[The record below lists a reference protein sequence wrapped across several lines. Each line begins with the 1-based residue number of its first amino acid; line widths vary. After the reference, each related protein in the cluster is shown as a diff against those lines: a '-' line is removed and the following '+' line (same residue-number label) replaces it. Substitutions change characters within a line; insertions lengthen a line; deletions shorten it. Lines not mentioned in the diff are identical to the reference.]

1 MLLEYK
7 LMEKMDI
14 KNLKVNYLT
23 LKILGMGRLG
33 ICFLLPNNKV
43 LKIFITP
50 WRIRE
55 LYRFFPDLEL
65 HFEEINSIGNESFM
79 APEILLMNKGKVMGY
94 IASYGCGKRLANMVL
109 STPISKIIE
118 AYKPLIQDTK
128 RISDEHFELHDIH
141 DHNILYDDL
150 VNRFS
155 CIDLDHGRK
164 SDLSPDATLKL
175 NMRAINRCIISSL
188 FGVDSEKKDIEF
200 YDYDLNKIYL
210 NAIRRDYEAIFEFLT
225 YLQDMMK
232 EDVTRRT
239 LRQEKRKILSTST
252 IVDYYGRYL

>member
-1 MLLEYK
+1 
-7 LMEKMDI
+7 MEKMNI

-33 ICFLLPNNKV
+33 ICFLLPDDKA

-50 WRIRE
+50 WRIKE
-55 LYRFFPDLEL
+55 LYRLFPNLEL

-79 APEILLMNKGKVMGY
+79 APETLLMNKGKVMGY
-94 IASYGCGKRLANMVL
+94 IASYGYGKRLANM
-109 STPISKIIE
+109 SMCTPISKIIE
-118 AYKPLIQDTK
+118 AYGTLIEDTK
-128 RISDEHFELHDIH
+128 KISDEHFELHDIH
-141 DHNILYDDL
+141 DYNILYDDAS
-150 VNRFS
+150 NRFS

-164 SDLSPDATLKL
+164 TSLSTDATLRL
-175 NMRAINRCIISSL
+175 NMRAINRCVISSL

-210 NAIRRDYEAIFEFLT
+210 NAIRREYEAIFEFFA
-225 YLQDMMK
+225 YLQKMMN
-232 EDVTRRT
+232 EDVTRGT